1 MHFKSETW
9 DKKTKGD
16 TVILHG
22 ISRPKTTPNFSP
34 FVLKLE
40 TFLKAAKIPYQFDST
55 DMFGP
60 KEMIPWISYDGQHM
74 GDSHLI
80 IQFLKK

>member
-1 MHFKSETW
+1 MHFKSENW
-9 DKKTKGD
+9 DQKTKRD

-22 ISRPKTTPNFSP
+22 FPRPKTTPNFSP
-34 FVLKLE
+34 FILKLE
-40 TFLKAAKIPYQFDST
+40 TFLKAAKIPYEFDST
-55 DMFGP
+55 DAFGP
-60 KEMIPWISYDGQHM
+60 KEKAPWISYNGHHM